1 MSYLLNN
8 PALVAGLLWEH
19 LSMVGV
25 ALLVAAL
32 MAVPLGY
39 AATRFP
45 RLGAVMLAGLGAV
58 YTIPSLAL
66 MIVLIPFTGL
76 NARSVVVALVVYAQ
90 IILVRNVVAGLRGI
104 DPAIVESARGLGMTE
119 AQVWWRVQWPLALPV
134 MLAGARIATVALVA
148 MATVGAL
155 FGAGGLGQL
164 LFEGI
169 QQTGRYDKIWAG
181 TLALAG
187 LALALNTGWAALERA
202 FTPRTT

>member
-8 PALVAGLLWEH
+8 SALVAGLLWQH
-19 LSMVGV
+19 LSMVG
-25 ALLVAAL
+25 AAMLVAAL
-32 MAVPLGY
+32 IAVPLGY
-39 AATRFP
+39 VAARFP
-45 RLGAVMLAGLGAV
+45 RLGEAVLAVLGAV

-66 MIVLIPFTGL
+66 MIVLIPFIGL
-76 NARSVVVALVVYAQ
+76 NARAVVVALVVYAQ

-104 DPAIVESARGLGMTE
+104 DPAIVEAARGLGMTE
-119 AQVWWRVQWPLALPV
+119 AQVWWRVQLPLALPV
-134 MLAGARIATVALVA
+134 MLAGARIATLALVA

-155 FGAGGLGQL
+155 FGAGGLGRL

-202 FTPRTT
+202 FTPKTT

>member
-19 LSMVGV
+19 LSMVGT
-25 ALLVAAL
+25 ALVFATLI
-32 MAVPLGY
+32 AVPLGW
-39 AATRFP
+39 AATRWP
-45 RLGAVMLAGLGAV
+45 RFGEAMLAVLGAV

-66 MIVLIPFTGL
+66 MIILIPFTGL
-76 NARSVVVALVVYAQ
+76 NARSVVLALTIYAQ
-90 IILVRNVVAGLRGI
+90 IILVRNVVAGLRGL
-104 DPAIVESARGLGMTE
+104 DPAILEAARGLGMTE

-134 MLAGARIATVALVA
+134 MLAGARVATVALVA

-187 LALALNTGWAALERA
+187 LALALNLGWAALERA
-202 FTPRTT
+202 VTPRCR

>member
-8 PALVAGLLWEH
+8 PALVAGLLWQH
-19 LSMVGV
+19 LSMVGI
-25 ALLVAAL
+25 AMLVAAL
-32 MAVPLGY
+32 IAVPLGY
-39 AATRFP
+39 LAARFP
-45 RLGAVMLAGLGAV
+45 RLGAVVLAGLGAV

-76 NARSVVVALVVYAQ
+76 NARTVVVALVVYAQ

-104 DPAIVESARGLGMTE
+104 DPAIVEAARGLGMTE
-119 AQVWWRVQWPLALPV
+119 AQVWWRVQLPLALPV
-134 MLAGARIATVALVA
+134 MLAGARIATLALVA

-181 TLALAG
+181 TLALA
-187 LALALNTGWAALERA
+187 ALALTLNAGWAALERA
-202 FTPRTT
+202 FTPTI